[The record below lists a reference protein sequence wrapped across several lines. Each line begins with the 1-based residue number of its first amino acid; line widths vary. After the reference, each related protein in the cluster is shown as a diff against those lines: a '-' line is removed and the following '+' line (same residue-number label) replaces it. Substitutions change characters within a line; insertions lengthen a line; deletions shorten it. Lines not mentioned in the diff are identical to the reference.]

1 MNIKNKII
9 TKELLY
15 AIMLLFMTV
24 WANSAVADNTIKRD
38 VTQYPPVYKEKCLYS
53 TDFQDWPNVTSSDT
67 ETEISKNKNGQKLKT
82 IDGQPLS
89 FYLKQTSVKN
99 DGHNNNKSTWYDD
112 TNRDFSVSDGWM
124 MAEKKADP
132 YVIISEIKNVTKI
145 VYIQTSTGRDR
156 GWGLKAKSK
165 DDTDWTTIYDTY
177 INIIPSINNVKGNS
191 NGQRVEITQ
200 DLNGNKLNLKD
211 VQLMFYSLNPAQNAY
226 MQSLEIYGNVEVKE
240 NVNITY
246 YDTDGTTELGKETVD
261 ASKPLAFMEG
271 IENKVTIPEG
281 YKFRGWFDGT
291 VESSEKVVEGSE
303 LYIDLY
309 LYAKATPEE
318 KATDGSNYIYNLTK
332 SNFYQE
338 DHELINIDGGAWHDV
353 KHGWSFS
360 KGGTI
365 TLSVAKKA
373 HIDIALCKESKD
385 GTITVTDASGTEW
398 ASFNAIAADGDVKGI
413 DYKGNTPTTLT
424 ISVPAGAY
432 IHGIDL
438 SNYLPVYVSFDCSDK
453 NIQGVCPEKIL
464 CDPKTGLGKMPNH
477 VQLARERYTFVGWT
491 DGTNTYTSGIE
502 YAFEQDVT
510 LKPKMRKN
518 TLGLYD
524 TNSPIEVV
532 WHFDYRKA
540 HPISINNKSTNKVL
554 PYTKTIMVEGE
565 EQDITLMMD
574 ASNGK
579 IDNTDERIN
588 LLSNGAEGAQIN
600 NSTLFTI
607 PAVYGQGRRIKYFI
621 R

>member
-15 AIMLLFMTV
+15 AVMLLFMMV
-24 WANSAVADNTIKRD
+24 WANSALADNTIKRD

-53 TDFQDWPNVTSSDT
+53 TDFQDWPNVTSSAT
-67 ETEISKNKNGQKLKT
+67 ETEISKNKNGQGLKT

-132 YVIISEIKNVTKI
+132 YARISEIKNVTKI
-145 VYIQTSTGRDR
+145 VYIQTSTGGDR

-177 INIIPSINNVKGNS
+177 INKIPAINNVKGNS

-200 DLNGNKLNLKD
+200 DLNGNNLNLKD
-211 VQLMFYSLNPAQNAY
+211 VQLMFYSLNHAQNAY
-226 MQSLEIYGNVEVKE
+226 MESLEIYGNVEVKE

-246 YDTDGTTELGKETVD
+246 YDTDGTTVLGKETVNT
-261 ASKPLAFMEG
+261 SKPLTFIAG
-271 IENKVTIPEG
+271 IESKVTIPEG

-303 LYIDLY
+303 LSIDLY

-318 KATDGSNYIYNLTK
+318 KATDGSEYTYNLTK

-373 HIDIALCKESKD
+373 HIDITLCKESKD
-385 GTITVTDASGTEW
+385 GTITITDESGTEW
-398 ASFNAIAADGDVKGI
+398 ASFNAKATADGDVKGI

-424 ISVPAGAY
+424 INVPAGAY

-464 CDPKTGLGKMPNH
+464 CDPKTGLAKMPNH
-477 VQLARERYTFVGWT
+477 VQLARE
-491 DGTNTYTSGIE
+491 
-502 YAFEQDVT
+502 
-510 LKPKMRKN
+510 
-518 TLGLYD
+518 
-524 TNSPIEVV
+524 
-532 WHFDYRKA
+532 
-540 HPISINNKSTNKVL
+540 
-554 PYTKTIMVEGE
+554 
-565 EQDITLMMD
+565 
-574 ASNGK
+574 
-579 IDNTDERIN
+579 
-588 LLSNGAEGAQIN
+588 
-600 NSTLFTI
+600 
-607 PAVYGQGRRIKYFI
+607 
-621 R
+621 

>member
-53 TDFQDWPNVTSSDT
+53 TDFQDWTNITSSDT

-132 YVIISEIKNVTKI
+132 YAIISEIKNVTKI
-145 VYIQTSTGRDR
+145 VYIQTSTGSDR

-177 INIIPSINNVKGNS
+177 INKIPAINNVKGNS
-191 NGQRVEITQ
+191 NGQRVEITK
-200 DLNGNKLNLKD
+200 DLKGNELNLKD

-318 KATDGSNYIYNLTK
+318 KATNGSEYTYNLTK

-360 KGGTI
+360 TGGTI

-385 GTITVTDASGTEW
+385 GTITVTDTSGTEW
-398 ASFNAIAADGDVKGI
+398 ASFKAKAADGDVKGI

-453 NIQGVCPEKIL
+453 NIQGVCPEKVL
-464 CDPKTGLGKMPNH
+464 CDPITGLAKMPNH

-491 DGTNTYTSGIE
+491 DGTNIYTSGSD

-510 LKPKMRKN
+510 LKPEMRKN

-524 TNSPIEVV
+524 TNSPIK
-532 WHFDYRKA
+532 WYG
-540 HPISINNKSTNKVL
+540 ISI
-554 PYTKTIMVEGE
+554 TKRH
-565 EQDITLMMD
+565 TLS
-574 ASNGK
+574 AS
-579 IDNTDERIN
+579 IIN
-588 LLSNGAEGAQIN
+588 L
-600 NSTLFTI
+600 
-607 PAVYGQGRRIKYFI
+607 PIKYCLI
-621 R
+621 QRQ